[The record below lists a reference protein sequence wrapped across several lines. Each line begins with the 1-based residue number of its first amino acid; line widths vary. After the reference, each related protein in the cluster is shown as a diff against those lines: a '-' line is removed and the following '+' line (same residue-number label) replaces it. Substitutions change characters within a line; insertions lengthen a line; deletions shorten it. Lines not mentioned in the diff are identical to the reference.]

1 MSKFLATLLALLIV
15 LGLDFALL
23 SLITYLICFCF
34 GIAFTWKLVLGIWLI
49 IITIKLC
56 FTKTKQ

>member
-1 MSKFLATLLALLIV
+1 MIALLTLLIV

-34 GIAFTWKLVLGIWLI
+34 GIVFTWKVALGIWLVI
-49 IITIKLC
+49 VFIKLC
-56 FTKTKQ
+56 FSKTNK

>member
-34 GIAFTWKLVLGIWLI
+34 GIVFTWKLALGIWLI
-49 IITIKLC
+49 IIAIKLC

>member
-23 SLITYLICFCF
+23 SLIIYLICFCF
-34 GIAFTWKLVLGIWLI
+34 GIVFTWKLALGIWLI
-49 IITIKLC
+49 IIAIKLC